1 MTLSERNNIEGELR
15 EVDFCTINK
24 IIRENSI
31 KQWQSSWIRVTSGYW
46 TKELIPSVPTKV
58 KWSNNRNADIS
69 YARMLLSSTNLNH
82 DMHRMRLA
90 ETPNCECSLDRETI
104 EHHVLHCKKFE
115 NEREEMMDEIRRM
128 WMNSRKEGCLNVT
141 IETLLGPNISE
152 KLSKEEDDA
161 VKRALFV
168 FLMTTKRKI

>member
-1 MTLSERNNIEGELR
+1 
-15 EVDFCTINK
+15 
-24 IIRENSI
+24 
-31 KQWQSSWIRVTSGYW
+31 
-46 TKELIPSVPTKV
+46 
-58 KWSNNRNADIS
+58 
-69 YARMLLSSTNLNH
+69 MLLNSTNLNH

-104 EHHVLHCKKFE
+104 EHHVLHCQEFE
-115 NEREEMMDEIRRM
+115 NEREEMMNEIQKM
-128 WMNSRKEGCLNVT
+128 WMNNKKEGCLNVT

-152 KLSKEEDDA
+152 KLSKEEDDV